1 MEEDPS
7 SRSRSFALGGILL
20 VLLGAILFS
29 TKAVLIKLAYQYE
42 VSSISLLGLR
52 MFTALP
58 FFLTIGYWQRRRDPD
73 RVPLQRRQLLFIILL
88 GLCGYYLAS
97 YTDFL
102 GLRYLSAGMERLIL
116 FTYPTLVLLMGW
128 LLYGRKISR
137 QQAYATLLAYLGIV
151 VAFSTADW
159 SGGSNFGL
167 GASLVFFSAFSY
179 GAFVVGSGVW
189 APKLGSIR
197 FNSLAMTAAATGVI
211 IQVLLQGAP
220 IFGLAWP
227 VYGYGIA
234 MGIFATV
241 LPSYMMTEGI
251 KRIGPGTAAIMSSIG
266 PVATI
271 ILEYLC
277 LGEVMDAAQWIGGA
291 LIITGV
297 VIIGRSKARAQ
308 VRK

>member
-1 MEEDPS
+1 M
-7 SRSRSFALGGILL
+7 
-20 VLLGAILFS
+20 
-29 TKAVLIKLAYQYE
+29 
-42 VSSISLLGLR
+42 
-52 MFTALP
+52 
-58 FFLTIGYWQRRRDPD
+58 
-73 RVPLQRRQLLFIILL
+73 

-128 LLYGRKISR
+128 VLFGRRISR
-137 QQAYATLLAYLGIV
+137 QQAYATLLAYLGII

-167 GASLVFFSAFSY
+167 GASLVFFSALSY
-179 GAFVVGSGVW
+179 GAFVIGSGVW
-189 APKLGSIR
+189 APILGSIR
-197 FNSLAMTAAATGVI
+197 FNSLAMTAAASGVI
-211 IQVLLQGAP
+211 LQVFLQGAP

-227 VYGYGIA
+227 VYAYGIA
-234 MGIFATV
+234 MGFFATV

-251 KRIGPGTAAIMSSIG
+251 KQIGPGSAAIMSSIG

-271 ILEYLC
+271 VLEYLC

-297 VIIGRSKARAQ
+297 VVIGRSKARAQ
-308 VRK
+308 LAK